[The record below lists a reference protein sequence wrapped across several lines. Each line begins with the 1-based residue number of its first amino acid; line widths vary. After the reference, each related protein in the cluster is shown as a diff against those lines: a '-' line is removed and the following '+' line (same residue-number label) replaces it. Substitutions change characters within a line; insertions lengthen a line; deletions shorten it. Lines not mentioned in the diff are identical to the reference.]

1 MHKDVALSSYCH
13 VQASLWS
20 YRHGQ
25 AFLSCDHSKA
35 GDHMTP
41 ATNALYEIR
50 NGERQ
55 QQFSPQAD
63 SLAQYLLAEAGCFS
77 LPDELSQTLAM

>member
-25 AFLSCDHSKA
+25 AFLSCDH
-35 GDHMTP
+35 MTSV
-41 ATNALYEIR
+41 TNTLYEIR
-50 NGERQ
+50 NGEQ
-55 QQFSPQAD
+55 QQQLSPQAE
-63 SLAQYLLAEAGCFS
+63 SLAQYLLAEAGCVS
-77 LPDELSQTLAM
+77 LPDALSQTLAM